1 VLPEIKKNTKQSGY
15 RNTAGVKGL
24 VMRVYRAT
32 YKDRDGKQRKSGKWY
47 LDFADH
53 NRLRHKIPAFADKRL
68 SEGLGRNIE
77 ALINC
82 RIAGLEPD
90 AKLNQWIETVPD
102 SLLKKFV
109 SWGLIDG
116 QRTEITK
123 PLTEHIS
130 DYVEIL
136 ESKGYSRD
144 YVVRSRNRLKKIVSE
159 CRFTYFRDITQSAV
173 EKYSGKMKKDG
184 YGDTSRGHYLDAL
197 KTFLNWA
204 EQDQRIIRNPLATL
218 EKPARDSEKKGIL
231 EPGQFVHLI
240 KTTSERNIL
249 IGRTTGQERA
259 VLYLLAGLTGLRRKE
274 LLNLTWD
281 AISLSADNAL
291 VKVKASIAKNGKEA
305 EQPVPPILVSVLTAL
320 RASVRPNADDRVFV
334 SFGTWINTAGLIR
347 EDLETAGLELTDREG
362 NEIFFHSLRNS
373 YISFLANS
381 QTPAKVVQK
390 LARHS
395 DPRLTFNTY
404 ARTFE
409 EAEQK
414 ALTFLPNFG
423 NFVLSTCLDK
433 VCRKQEISVDNG
445 RHKKGQNAR
454 KTAILA
460 SHSIAPRGFEPLL
473 PG

>member
-1 VLPEIKKNTKQSGY
+1 
-15 RNTAGVKGL
+15 
-24 VMRVYRAT
+24 MRVYKAT
-32 YKDRDGKQRKSGKWY
+32 YKDREGKKKKSAKWY

-77 ALINC
+77 SLVNS

-90 AKLNQWIETVPD
+90 AKLNQWIETMPD

-109 SWGLIDG
+109 SWGLLTG

-130 DYVEIL
+130 EYIKIL
-136 ESKGYSRD
+136 EAKGFSRD
-144 YVVRSRNRLKKIVSE
+144 YVVRSRNRLKRIITD
-159 CRFTYFRDITQSAV
+159 CRFHYFRDITKSSV
-173 EKYSGKMKKDG
+173 EIYSGKLKKDG
-184 YGDTSRGHYLDAL
+184 YSKTSRGHYIDAL

-204 EQDQRIIRNPLATL
+204 EQDQRIIKNPIAKMD
-218 EKPARDSEKKGIL
+218 KPARDSEKKGIL
-231 EPGQFVHLI
+231 TPEQFVHLI
-240 KTTSERNIL
+240 TTTFEKNIL
-249 IGRTTGQERA
+249 IGRTTGKERA
-259 VLYLLAGLTGLRRKE
+259 VLYILAGTTGLRRKE
-274 LLNLTWD
+274 LLNLCWD
-281 AISLSADNAL
+281 DISLL
-291 VKVKASIAKNGKEA
+291 GKTGFVCVKASIAKNGKEA
-305 EQPVPPILVSVLTAL
+305 RQPVPPMVINLLTAL
-320 RASVRPNADDRVFV
+320 KADTRPNDKDRVFL
-334 SFGTWINTAGLIR
+334 SFGKWINTAGLIR
-347 EDLETAGLELTDREG
+347 EDLAVAGIEPTDKDG
-362 NEIFFHSLRNS
+362 NEICFHSLRNS

-414 ALTFLPNFG
+414 AMNFLPNFG
-423 NFVLSTCLDK
+423 NFVLSTSLDSNRK
-433 VCRKQEISVDNG
+433 KQEILRDNH
-445 RHKKGQNAR
+445 RHKKGQNAQ
-454 KTAILA
+454 KTTIPAN
-460 SHSIAPRGFEPLL
+460 HRIAPRGFEPLL